1 MTSRILL
8 IGASSML
15 GNQFRYASLHKTEL
29 ICQFN
34 RPDPN
39 GLNFSVTD
47 PDELF
52 RSLSDI
58 KPEIILNFAAAT
70 DVDWCESHEDEAFI
84 ANASIP
90 QNIQKWIDDSSAQ
103 TFVIH
108 ISTDQVYDGRC
119 SEASGENDTAPVNAY
134 GRSKLAGEKA
144 LNAKDTCVLR
154 TNFIGKSSTP
164 KRSMTD
170 WIIDKT
176 DSGKGITGFS
186 DVYFSPIAISTLV
199 SMIDR
204 CIDQRPPGI
213 MNLGSDRGISKDH
226 FIREFLARAK
236 RDTGAVS
243 SDSIDSCTGLAK
255 RPKNMI
261 MESQKFY
268 SALGI
273 DPIDLDREI
282 QYVVEEYQ
290 HETL

>member
-1 MTSRILL
+1 MTSRVLL
-8 IGASSML
+8 VGASSML
-15 GNQFRYASLHKTEL
+15 GNQFRHASRYKGEL

-39 GLNFSVTD
+39 GLSFSVTD
-47 PDELF
+47 PDEF
-52 RSLSDI
+52 FGSLSTI

-70 DVDWCESHEDEAFI
+70 DVDWCESHEDEAFV

-90 QNIQKWIDDSSAQ
+90 QNIQKWIDDTSAQ

-108 ISTDQVYDGRC
+108 VSTDQVYDGRG

-134 GRSKLAGEKA
+134 GRSKLAGELA
-144 LNAKDTCVLR
+144 LNVNHACVLR
-154 TNFIGKSSTP
+154 TNFVGKSPTS
-164 KRSMTD
+164 KKSMTD

-176 DSGKGITGFS
+176 DSGEGITGFS
-186 DVYFSPIAISTLV
+186 DVYFSPITISTLV

-204 CIDQRPPGI
+204 CIDQRPPGV

-226 FIREFLARAK
+226 FIREFLTRTN
-236 RDTGAVS
+236 RNTGAVS
-243 SDSIDSCTGLAK
+243 SDSIDSCAGLAR

-261 MESQKFY
+261 MDSHRFY
-268 SALGI
+268 SSLGI

-282 QYVVEEYQ
+282 QYAAEEYQ

>member
-1 MTSRILL
+1 MTNRVLL
-8 IGASSML
+8 VGASSML
-15 GNQFRYASLHKTEL
+15 GNQFRYASLYKDQL

-47 PDELF
+47 PDEFF
-52 RSLSDI
+52 RSLSNI

-70 DVDWCESHEDEAFI
+70 DVDWCESHEDEAFV

-90 QNIQKWIDDSSAQ
+90 QNIQKWIDDTSAE

-108 ISTDQVYDGRC
+108 VSTDQVYDGQG
-119 SEASGENDTAPVNAY
+119 SGASGENDTAPVNAY
-134 GRSKLAGEKA
+134 GRSKLAGERA
-144 LNAKDTCVLR
+144 LNVNHTCVLR
-154 TNFIGKSSTP
+154 TNFVGKSPTL
-164 KRSMTD
+164 KKSMTD

-176 DSGKGITGFS
+176 DSGEGITGFS
-186 DVYFSPIAISTLV
+186 DVYFSPITISTLV

-204 CIDQRPPGI
+204 CIDQRPPGV

-226 FIREFLARAK
+226 FIREFLTRTN
-236 RDTGAVS
+236 RNTGAVS
-243 SDSIDSCTGLAK
+243 SDSIDSCAGLAR

-261 MESQKFY
+261 MDSHRFY
-268 SALGI
+268 SSLGI

-282 QYVVEEYQ
+282 QYAAEEYQ

>member
-1 MTSRILL
+1 
-8 IGASSML
+8 ML
-15 GNQFRYASLHKTEL
+15 GNQFRHASRYKDQL

-39 GLNFSVTD
+39 GLSFSVTD

-52 RSLSDI
+52 RSLSNI

-70 DVDWCESHEDEAFI
+70 DVDWCESHEDEAFV

-90 QNIQKWIDDSSAQ
+90 QNIQKWIDDTSAQ

-108 ISTDQVYDGRC
+108 VSTDQVYDGRG
-119 SEASGENDTAPVNAY
+119 SEASGEDDTAPVNAY
-134 GRSKLAGEKA
+134 GRSKLAGERA
-144 LNAKDTCVLR
+144 LNVKNTCVLR
-154 TNFIGKSSTP
+154 TNFVGKSPTS
-164 KRSMTD
+164 KKSMTD

-176 DSGKGITGFS
+176 DSGEGITGFS
-186 DVYFSPIAISTLV
+186 DVYFSPITISTLV

-204 CIDQRPPGI
+204 CIDQRPPGV

-226 FIREFLARAK
+226 FIREFLARTG

-243 SDSIDSCTGLAK
+243 SDSIDSCAGLAR

-261 MESQKFY
+261 MDSHRFY
-268 SALGI
+268 SSLGI

-282 QYVVEEYQ
+282 QYAAEEYQ

>member
-1 MTSRILL
+1 MTSRVLL

-15 GNQFRYASLHKTEL
+15 GNQFRYASLYRDDL

-47 PDELF
+47 PDEFF
-52 RSLSDI
+52 RSLSNI

-70 DVDWCESHEDEAFI
+70 DVDWCESHEDEAFV

-90 QNIQKWIDDSSAQ
+90 QNIQKWIDDNSAQ

-108 ISTDQVYDGRC
+108 VSTDQVYDGQD

-134 GRSKLAGEKA
+134 GRSKLAGERA
-144 LNAKDTCVLR
+144 LNIKNTCVLR
-154 TNFIGKSSTP
+154 TNFVGKSPTS
-164 KRSMTD
+164 KKSMTD

-176 DSGKGITGFS
+176 DSGEGITGFS
-186 DVYFSPIAISTLV
+186 DVYFSPITISTLV

-204 CIDQRPPGI
+204 CIDQRPPGV

-226 FIREFLARAK
+226 FIREFLARTN
-236 RDTGAVS
+236 RNTGAVS
-243 SDSIDSCTGLAK
+243 SDSIDSCAGLAR

-261 MESQKFY
+261 MDSHRFY
-268 SALGI
+268 SSLGI

-282 QYVVEEYQ
+282 EYAAEEYQ